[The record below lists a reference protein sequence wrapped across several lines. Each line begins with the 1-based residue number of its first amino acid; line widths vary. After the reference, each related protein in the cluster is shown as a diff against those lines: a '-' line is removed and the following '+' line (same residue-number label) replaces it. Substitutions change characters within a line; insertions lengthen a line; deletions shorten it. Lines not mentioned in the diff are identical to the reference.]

1 MDIDEV
7 KGIPYGISN
16 FEDLRAKNRYYVD
29 KTMFL
34 PTLER
39 AADFLFLIRPRR
51 FGKSMFLSM
60 MSAYYDIEKA
70 DRFDSLFDGLWIK
83 EYPTKVKNSYQVL
96 YFDFSKAGFSVSGQD
111 MMASF
116 NAYCSIVINKFAEKY
131 ASYYKPAFVEEI
143 KNLVPIHFR
152 NLFT

>member
-1 MDIDEV
+1 MDIDEI

-83 EYPTKVKNSYQVL
+83 EHPTKWKNKFQVI
-96 YFDFSKAGFSVSGQD
+96 YFDFSRANNGMGNLKENMNDYMCIVLDRFIETYR
-111 MMASF
+111 SF
-116 NAYCSIVINKFAEKY
+116 
-131 ASYYKPAFVEEI
+131 
-143 KNLVPIHFR
+143 L
-152 NLFT
+152 

>member
-1 MDIDEV
+1 LQSQKNVVSSQNNHIKQVTIMDIDEV

-83 EYPTKVKNSYQVL
+83 EHPTKLKNKFQVI
-96 YFDFSKAGFSVSGQD
+96 YFDFSIANNGMGNLKENMNDYMCIVLDRFIETYR
-111 MMASF
+111 SF
-116 NAYCSIVINKFAEKY
+116 
-131 ASYYKPAFVEEI
+131 
-143 KNLVPIHFR
+143 L
-152 NLFT
+152 